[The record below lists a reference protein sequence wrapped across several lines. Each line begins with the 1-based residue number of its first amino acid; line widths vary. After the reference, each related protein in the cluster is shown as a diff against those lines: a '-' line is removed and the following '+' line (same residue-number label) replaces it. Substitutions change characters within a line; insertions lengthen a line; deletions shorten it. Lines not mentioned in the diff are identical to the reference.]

1 MTMTVDTEGYR
12 ELLDVVFDDRIV
24 TWTAAAEAS
33 ERFPR
38 KLIEHLGASGVFR
51 SKWGPA
57 TGQHPDV
64 AKLNELAFRLGRL
77 GSAGIGVGV
86 SLHDSAIAILRR
98 FGKSDHLKTICE
110 QAIDGDAVLCIGASE
125 ESGGSDLQIVETEV
139 RSARN
144 GFEIRGVKKFVSLS
158 PIADHIMVVAR
169 GVDNDPGSRHGN
181 VLVIAVPTT
190 QVHVQPP
197 YRKVGAGP
205 LDTAAVHIDTWVPA
219 DHLVARAGT
228 GLAAIS
234 WGLAHERMSI
244 AGQVASSCQ
253 RALGVTHAR
262 MVQRR
267 QFGATL
273 FEHQALRMR
282 MADLQAR
289 VDLLRYGLNGIA
301 AQGRLDMRA
310 AAAVKVTAARLG
322 EEVLSECMHI
332 FGGSGYLVDETPLGR
347 WWRDMKLAR
356 IGGGTDEVL
365 WELVAAAMKPD
376 FDGYE
381 ETIGPPT
388 SPGQRTAGMSFG
400 VRGST

>member
-1 MTMTVDTEGYR
+1 MTLEAYR
-12 ELLDVVFDDRIV
+12 QLLAEVFDGTV
-24 TWTAAAEAS
+24 FGWTAEAETS
-33 ERFPR
+33 EHFPR
-38 KLIEHLGASGVFR
+38 KLIAHLGAGGVFR

-57 TGQHPDV
+57 GTQHPDV
-64 AKLNELAFRLGRL
+64 AKLNELAFRLGHL

-86 SLHDSAIAILRR
+86 SLHDSAIAVLRR
-98 FGKSDHLKTICE
+98 FAKSDHLKAICE
-110 QAIDGDAVLCIGASE
+110 QAVDGEAVLCIAASE

-139 RSARN
+139 RTVGD
-144 GFEIRGVKKFVSLS
+144 GFEVRGIKKFVSLS
-158 PIADHIMVVAR
+158 PIADHILVVAR
-169 GVDNDPGSRHGN
+169 GVDQDPASRHGN
-181 VLVIAVPTT
+181 VMVIAVPTT
-190 QVHVQPP
+190 QVDVQTPW
-197 YRKVGAGP
+197 RKVGAGP

-219 DHLVARAGT
+219 DHLVARPGT

-253 RALGVTHAR
+253 RVLGVTHAR

-273 FEHQALRMR
+273 FEHQALRLR
-282 MADLQAR
+282 MADLQSR
-289 VDLLRYGLNGIA
+289 VDLLRHGLNGIA
-301 AQGRLDMRA
+301 AQGRLDLRS

-322 EEVLSECMHI
+322 EEVLSECMHL

-356 IGGGTDEVL
+356 AGGGTDEVL

-376 FDGYE
+376 FDGYAE
-381 ETIGPPT
+381 MISAAT
-388 SPGQRTAGMSFG
+388 
-400 VRGST
+400 

>member
-1 MTMTVDTEGYR
+1 MTTHLDMDLAGYQT
-12 ELLDVVFDDRIV
+12 LLGRVFDDQV
-24 TWTAAAEAS
+24 TTWTAEAEAA

-38 KLIEHLGASGVFR
+38 ELIEHLGAHGVFR
-51 SKWGPA
+51 GKWGPA
-57 TGQHPDV
+57 EGGQHPDV
-64 AKLNELAFRLGRL
+64 ARLNALAFALGRL

-98 FGKSDHLKTICE
+98 FGRSAHLQRICE
-110 QAIDGDAVLCIGASE
+110 QAIDGEAVLCIGASE

-139 RSARN
+139 RSERA
-144 GFEIRGVKKFVSLS
+144 GFAIRGIKKFVSLS

-169 GVDNDPGSRHGN
+169 SVDADPASRHGN

-190 QVHVQPP
+190 QVDVQTPW
-197 YRKVGAGP
+197 RKVGAGP

-253 RALGVTHAR
+253 RVLGVTHAR
-262 MVQRR
+262 MLARR
-267 QFGATL
+267 QFGSTL

-289 VDLLRYGLNGIA
+289 VDLLRHGLDGIA
-301 AQGRLDMRA
+301 AAGRLDLRA

-322 EEVLSECMHI
+322 EEVLSECMHL

-356 IGGGTDEVL
+356 VGGGTDEVL
-365 WELVAAAMKPD
+365 WELVAAGMKPD
-376 FDGYE
+376 VDGYAE
-381 ETIGPPT
+381 
-388 SPGQRTAGMSFG
+388 M
-400 VRGST
+400 VRDAAL